1 MSLGGIAAG
10 METTNRDDWE
20 HVGPYRIQDRIGSG
34 GYAEVYAGVDTRNG
48 QRVAL
53 KRLRLKHLDD
63 PDSRDRFQREGLALE
78 AIDHPNIVRC
88 FGILV
93 QDDDVWIVMEL
104 LKGFTLRQFLRDR
117 GPLSVERAL
126 LIAIDVADGLA
137 DMHEMA
143 IVHRDLK
150 PENVFLTMPGFVVKV
165 VDLGVAK
172 FHGWSVPTT
181 DPGMLVCTPSYA
193 APEMSFGYA
202 VDARSDIYALG
213 LVMYE
218 MLIGKNPFANGDGT
232 LPQGQDALTAHIVRT
247 PPPVSA
253 RRTDVPEAVTALIAQ
268 MMDKDPIGRPPAM
281 KVVARELRRS
291 LRAMRALRS
300 PRPSRPT
307 PEPQWR
313 TPPAALGPQAPMNP
327 GALRGPGGGC
337 NVATAV
343 AAVPVHPQPSPLFLL
358 PPVALGAESGAEPE
372 PEPTPP
378 LELRRPILP
387 VPAPV
392 PAISP
397 VPEATPQTHD
407 RFGLALVLSG
417 TMLIGAACGVVLAIR
432 GWSLPHSPP
441 ASSLYA
447 LILAG
452 ALTGTAGALLLQEP
466 WPITSVPRPRPS
478 GWILAI
484 GVAAGLLLGVAGTW
498 LFVSSM
504 HPLQRPVGQASSR
517 PS

>member
-1 MSLGGIAAG
+1 
-10 METTNRDDWE
+10 METTNRDEWE
-20 HVGPYRIQDRIGSG
+20 HVGPYRIQDRIGAG
-34 GYAEVYAGVDTRNG
+34 GYAEVFAGVDTRNG

-63 PDSRDRFQREGLALE
+63 PDSRERFQREGLALE

-93 QDDDVWIVMEL
+93 QEDDVWIVMEL
-104 LKGFTLRQFLRDR
+104 LKGFTLRQLLRDR

-150 PENVFLTMPGFVVKV
+150 PENVFLAMPGFVVKV

-193 APEMSFGYA
+193 APEMSFGYT

-213 LVMYE
+213 LVLYE

-247 PPPVSA
+247 PPPVSS
-253 RRTDVPEAVTALIAQ
+253 RRPDVPEAVTAVIAQ
-268 MMDKDPIGRPPAM
+268 MMDKDPTGRPPAM
-281 KVVARELRRS
+281 KVVARELRRT
-291 LRAMRALRS
+291 LRTLRALRS

-307 PEPQWR
+307 PEPVLLGASMC
-313 TPPAALGPQAPMNP
+313 AA
-327 GALRGPGGGC
+327 
-337 NVATAV
+337 ATAV
-343 AAVPVHPQPSPLFLL
+343 AARPAWTEPPALFLL
-358 PPVALGAESGAEPE
+358 PPVALESEVVLS
-372 PEPTPP
+372 PEPTPAV
-378 LELRRPILP
+378 ELRMPILP
-387 VPAPV
+387 RPAPTPEIV
-392 PAISP
+392 PRAASAAEMAPSP
-397 VPEATPQTHD
+397 AY
-407 RFGLALVLSG
+407 RYALALVLLG
-417 TMLIGAACGVVLAIR
+417 TMLIGGACGVVLAVR
-432 GWSLPHSPP
+432 AWSLVHAPP
-441 ASSLYA
+441 ATSLYS
-447 LILAG
+447 LIIAG
-452 ALTGTAGALLLQEP
+452 ALTGTAGALLLQERGSRDDGGP
-466 WPITSVPRPRPS
+466 PRPS
-478 GWILAI
+478 AWILAV
-484 GVAAGLLLGVAGTW
+484 GVAAGLFIGVAGTW
-498 LFVSSM
+498 LLGSLLVNAPA
-504 HPLQRPVGQASSR
+504 HVGQSTTR

>member
-1 MSLGGIAAG
+1 
-10 METTNRDDWE
+10 METTNRDEWE

-34 GYAEVYAGVDTRNG
+34 GYAEVFAGVDTRNG
-48 QRVAL
+48 QRIAL

-63 PDSRDRFQREGLALE
+63 PDSRERFQREGLALE

-93 QDDDVWIVMEL
+93 QEDDVWIVMEL
-104 LKGFTLRQFLRDR
+104 LKGFTLRQLLRDR

-150 PENVFLTMPGFVVKV
+150 PENVFLSMPGFVVKV

-193 APEMSFGYA
+193 APEMSFGYT

-213 LVMYE
+213 LVIYE

-247 PPPVSA
+247 PPPVSS
-253 RRTDVPEAVTALIAQ
+253 RRPDVPEAVTALIAQ
-268 MMDKDPIGRPPAM
+268 MMDKDPTGRPPAM
-281 KVVARELRRS
+281 KVVARELRRA
-291 LRAMRALRS
+291 LRAMRAMRS

-307 PEPQWR
+307 PEPVL
-313 TPPAALGPQAPMNP
+313 LGASMC
-327 GALRGPGGGC
+327 GA
-337 NVATAV
+337 ATAV
-343 AAVPVHPQPSPLFLL
+343 AAMPSIPERSPLFLL
-358 PPVALGAESGAEPE
+358 PPVALESEEEPDS
-372 PEPTPP
+372 TPVI
-378 LELRRPILP
+378 ELRRPILP
-387 VPAPV
+387 APAKVIAPV
-392 PAISP
+392 IAPALSLAAATAPSP
-397 VPEATPQTHD
+397 TY
-407 RFGLALVLSG
+407 RYGLALVLLG
-417 TMLIGAACGVVLAIR
+417 TMLIGGACGVVLAVR
-432 GWSLPHSPP
+432 AWGLLHAPP
-441 ASSLYA
+441 ATSLYS
-447 LILAG
+447 LIVAG
-452 ALTGTAGALLLQEP
+452 ALTGTAGALLLQERSP
-466 WPITSVPRPRPS
+466 LDDGGPQRP
-478 GWILAI
+478 GAWILAV
-484 GVAAGLLLGVAGTW
+484 GVAAGLFLGVAGTW
-498 LFVSSM
+498 LLGSFVPAAPV
-504 HPLQRPVGQASSR
+504 HVGQSTSR

>member
-1 MSLGGIAAG
+1 

-34 GYAEVYAGVDTRNG
+34 GYAEVYSGVDTRSG

-63 PDSRDRFQREGLALE
+63 PDSRERFQREGLALE

-88 FGILV
+88 FGIHV

-117 GPLSVERAL
+117 GSLSVERAL

-181 DPGMLVCTPSYA
+181 DPGTLVCTPSYA
-193 APEMSFGYA
+193 APEMSLGYS

-213 LVMYE
+213 LLMYE

-232 LPQGQDALTAHIVRT
+232 LPHGQDALTAHIVRT
-247 PPPVSA
+247 PPPIAVK
-253 RRTDVPEAVTALIAQ
+253 RPDVPDQVNALIAQ
-268 MMDKDPIGRPPAM
+268 MMNKDPVQRPPAM
-281 KVVARELRRS
+281 KVVARELRRALRT
-291 LRAMRALRS
+291 LRAMRS

-307 PEPQWR
+307 PEP
-313 TPPAALGPQAPMNP
+313 PPPRLGSSCGGATAAL
-327 GALRGPGGGC
+327 
-337 NVATAV
+337 AV
-343 AAVPVHPQPSPLFLL
+343 PVPVHPQPSQLFLL
-358 PPVALGAESGAEPE
+358 PPVALATDRERVPATCTTPSPARRLPETVEPL
-372 PEPTPP
+372 PTPHASP
-378 LELRRPILP
+378 L
-387 VPAPV
+387 PA
-392 PAISP
+392 
-397 VPEATPQTHD
+397 QDD
-407 RFGLALVLSG
+407 RMGLALVFSG
-417 TMLIGAACGVVLAIR
+417 TMLIGAACGVVLAVR
-432 GWSLPHSPP
+432 AWGLAHAPP

-447 LILAG
+447 LIVAG
-452 ALTGTAGALLLQEP
+452 ALTGTAGALLLSEP
-466 WPITSVPRPRPS
+466 FPAARFERPRPS
-478 GWILAI
+478 AWILAI
-484 GVAAGLLLGVAGTW
+484 GVAAGLLLGAAGTW
-498 LFVSSM
+498 LFVNAPRALPRSTMSA
-504 HPLQRPVGQASSR
+504 PER